1 MRCANLIGFQSGTE
15 RSARDQFSANH
26 SSDRFNVTAS
36 QEVTS
41 VTCDCA
47 CHGSRDVIE
56 ALMSELRAAKQELM
70 RSREQLAVL
79 RQTEAKLR
87 QRYQIKSNLL
97 NKRTMRPLTL
107 QVRSNS

>member
-1 MRCANLIGFQSGTE
+1 MAHVNCVNLTGFQSGNE
-15 RSARDQFSANH
+15 RSPRDQFSANH
-26 SSDRFNVTAS
+26 TSDRFNVTAS

-41 VTCDCA
+41 VSCQCA

-56 ALMSELRAAKQELM
+56 ALMSELRSAKQELV

-87 QRYQIKSNLL
+87 QRCVCNKSV
-97 NKRTMRPLTL
+97 NK
-107 QVRSNS
+107 